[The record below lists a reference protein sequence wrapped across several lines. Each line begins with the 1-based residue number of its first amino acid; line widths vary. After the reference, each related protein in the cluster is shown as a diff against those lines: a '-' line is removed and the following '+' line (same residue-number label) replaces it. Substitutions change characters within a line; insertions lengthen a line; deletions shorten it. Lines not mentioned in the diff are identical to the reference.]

1 MPANLYHLAAT
12 EEPDGDFDSTGLE
25 VFLRL
30 PGDKRLDILAFDPQL
45 SPADAQEAGK
55 ALAEAVSGGDLL
67 LFEASAQIAPMVTGA
82 DTASC
87 QRALGVALD
96 SLKEVAAERYRLL
109 ACRLDD
115 EAQEGLWGD
124 LYNCEPDSRSP
135 LVVALRANTGRP
147 AALRELARPDAEYR
161 FTSARKQSAR
171 GNSGASGTGPRSGIT
186 LESSGV
192 ATLSLQQ
199 AHALAAEIDALTI
212 DEPVRLLWVMWRGEV
227 KFFAAQPLSA
237 RPASQVRRK
246 YSLTGQ
252 GKALG
257 QGGAV
262 GHGIVSGAIR
272 IAAHPEEVK
281 DGDILLVDRV
291 DPAWHSA
298 LARAAGVITKRGGRT
313 SHAALMAAELGIPAI
328 VGCDLPA
335 LETGAE
341 VTMDCEHA
349 SKGRVLEGDVA
360 FEVREIDL
368 AAPPDLPLDI
378 LLDLANPY
386 RAFSLAEA
394 PNKGIGL
401 VRQEFIVGHM
411 IGMHPRALLS
421 PERLNRE
428 TRRQLDEKTADYDDP
443 VELFVD
449 RLCQGIATLAT
460 AVDGRPVMLR
470 LSDFKSDEYSRLI
483 GGDVF
488 EPVESNPMLGLRG
501 AARYLQHDFKPCLEM
516 ECRAVKRVREELGF
530 AQLSLLIPF
539 VRTPEEGVAVLEMLD
554 DFGLKRGQD
563 GLQIHMMCEVPS
575 NLVLAEEFAD
585 LFDGFSVGT
594 SDLTQLMLGVDRGSP
609 MVAHLFDEGHPALL
623 KALQKTIEIWHD
635 KGSHIGVCGRGISAN
650 FPLALWFAR
659 QEVHSLTVEPQRA
672 ADMWLT
678 LHDQL

>member
-1 MPANLYHLAAT
+1 MPASLYHLAAT
-12 EEPDGDFDSTGLE
+12 EAPDGDFDSTGLE
-25 VFLRL
+25 IFLRL
-30 PGDKRLDILAFDPQL
+30 PGDKRLNILAFDPQL
-45 SPADAQEAGK
+45 SPADAQDAGK
-55 ALAEAVSGGDLL
+55 ALAEAVPDGDLM
-67 LFEASAQIAPMVTGA
+67 LFEASAQIAPVVTSA

-87 QRALGVALD
+87 QQALGAALD
-96 SLKEVAAERYRLL
+96 NLKEAAAEHYRLL

-115 EAQEGLWGD
+115 EVQEGLWGD

-135 LVVALRANTGRP
+135 LVVALRANTGHP

-161 FTSARKQSAR
+161 FTSAHKQSP
-171 GNSGASGTGPRSGIT
+171 SGKKIT

-199 AHALAAEIDALTI
+199 ARALADEVETLAI

-257 QGGAV
+257 QGSAV
-262 GHGIVSGAIR
+262 GHGIVSGSIR
-272 IAAHPEEVK
+272 IAEHPEEVQ

-291 DPAWHSA
+291 DPAWQSA

-335 LETGAE
+335 LGTGTE
-341 VTMDCEHA
+341 VTLDCEHA
-349 SKGRVLEGDVA
+349 SRGRVLEGEVA

-421 PERLNRE
+421 PERLDRE

-460 AVDGRPVMLR
+460 AVDGRPIMLR

-530 AQLSLLIPF
+530 TQLSLLIPF

-659 QEVHSLTVEPQRA
+659 QKVHSLTVEPQRA